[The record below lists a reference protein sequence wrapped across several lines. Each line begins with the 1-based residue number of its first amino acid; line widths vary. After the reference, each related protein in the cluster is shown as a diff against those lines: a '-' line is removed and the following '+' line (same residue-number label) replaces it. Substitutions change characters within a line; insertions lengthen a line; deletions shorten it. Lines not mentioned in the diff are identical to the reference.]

1 MIQKL
6 FVLFLIH
13 LFFYSNFDFSLYS
26 IQKRRLFF
34 YYEKTNLENK
44 RINELFKLN
53 NFSFSLSDCNNSF
66 NAKDIYF
73 RIFNLSYNINFRFNI
88 IYIEYKILFFYKNQS
103 LISPSDLS
111 LYHDLH
117 IICHMKKEDTNWSI
131 DSLAYI
137 ELNKYFKCIEYI
149 NTKEKIKFGILIY
162 ELSNSSTC
170 INFTQYFFSDDIF
183 NYNKFNSKQN
193 NKFFHPLILNK
204 EFYLMIANISSKLK
218 YIYNQKPKCETKSKI
233 DIPKNNWKFMNIYH
247 HYFCF
252 CRGDNCLYYNL
263 LNYNNSTQICK
274 YKFYLNLIEE
284 NKYLYNKTDYLLA
297 DFPGDFQSLDDA
309 YPLFEKLIKLK
320 KNAYYMTI
328 NKMIFNNK
336 KKNDD
341 LKEHII
347 KGNMIDGNFL
357 EKYFSLILR
366 LKAVISGAEYFSF
379 YNIFYYI
386 DYITFI
392 SLTHGINYFK
402 TDLYKTYYGSKRYNK
417 IVISTSDQII
427 SLALQNG
434 WNEKDLI
441 KLCLPKWDKLDS
453 FINKKL
459 KRQNRSIFF
468 FFTWRN
474 WNKNIID
481 EMILKSNYFQNIIE
495 LLNNEYLVNSFN
507 QHNIT
512 LYFCLH
518 HMLSLYK
525 DRLNF
530 KNRNIKFIEQNEIF
544 QIIVKSN
551 LLVTDFSSI
560 IFEYIYQ
567 KKPYVMFIPDA
578 DDQNIEKIYNK
589 EYYNLIMK
597 FKEGSIS
604 FMNEYLNINQVVNK
618 IINYIDNNFKI
629 EKNLSEFYNNFNF
642 TCGNNTMKFI
652 NYLENLKNNNDFF

>member
-6 FVLFLIH
+6 FALLIIH
-13 LFFYSNFDFSLYS
+13 LFFFSNFDFSIYS
-26 IQKRRLFF
+26 IQKRKLFF
-34 YYEKTNLENK
+34 YYEKTNLENN

-53 NFSFSLSDCNNSF
+53 NFSFSLSGCDNSF

-73 RIFNLSYNINFRFNI
+73 RVFNMSYNINFRFNI
-88 IYIEYKILFFYKNQS
+88 IYIEYKILFFYKNQT

-111 LYHDLH
+111 LHHDLH
-117 IICHMKKEDTNWSI
+117 IICRMQKGKTNWNI

-149 NTKEKIKFGILIY
+149 NIKEKINFGILIY
-162 ELSNSSTC
+162 ELSNSSSY
-170 INFTQYFFSDDIF
+170 INFTQYFFSEDIF
-183 NYNKFNSKQN
+183 NYNKLNNKQN
-193 NKFFHPLILNK
+193 NKLFQPLLLNK
-204 EFYLMIANISSKLK
+204 EFYLMNINISSKLK
-218 YIYNQKPKCETKSKI
+218 HIYIQKPKCETKSKI
-233 DIPKNNWKFMNIYH
+233 DLPINEWKFLNIYH

-263 LNYNNSTQICK
+263 LNHKNTTQICK

-284 NKYLYNKTDYLLA
+284 NKYLYKKTDYLLA

-309 YPLFEKLIKLK
+309 YPLFKKLINLK

-328 NKMIFNNK
+328 NKMIFNVN
-336 KKNDD
+336 NTDD
-341 LKEHII
+341 IYKTHII

-379 YNIFYYI
+379 HNIFYYI

-402 TDLYKTYYGSKRYNK
+402 TNLYKTYYGNQRYNK
-417 IVISTSDQII
+417 IIISTSEKII

-434 WNEKDLI
+434 WNENDLI
-441 KLCLPKWDKLDS
+441 KLCLPKWDKLD
-453 FINKKL
+453 FAKNKKI
-459 KRQNRSIFF
+459 KTQNKSIFF

-495 LLNNEYLVNSFN
+495 LMNNDYLINSIN
-507 QHNIT
+507 NHNIT

-518 HMLSLYK
+518 HMLSIYK
-525 DRLNF
+525 DKINF

-544 QIIVKSN
+544 QTIMKSN

-567 KKPYVMFIPDA
+567 NKPYVMYIPDA
-578 DDQNIEKIYNK
+578 DDMNIEKIYNQ
-589 EYYNLIMK
+589 EYFNLINK

-604 FMNEYLNINQVVNK
+604 FKNEYLNIKPAVNK
-618 IINYIDNNFKI
+618 IINYINNNFNI
-629 EKNLSEFYNNFNF
+629 EIDLSEFYNNFNF

-652 NYLENLKNNNDFF
+652 NYLENLENNY